1 MAKKQKKQ
9 PKKVQHTTVE
19 TAPAPAP
26 KPKFDIQNFI
36 LNQTMSVALKKLL
49 DNFDWDTFIAF
60 IVSIVN

>member
-19 TAPAPAP
+19 TAPAP

>member
-19 TAPAPAP
+19 TAPAP

-36 LNQTMSVALKKLL
+36 LSGELCSKNYFLRLQ
-49 DNFDWDTFIAF
+49 
-60 IVSIVN
+60 